1 MRDDLGRFVK
11 GAHWRPRKPHWSAE
25 WMREQYVVL
34 GRSTGEIA
42 AEAGCTDSAIL
53 FWMRKHGISRRTV
66 SEARALKK
74 WGAVGT
80 NNPMHGKT
88 GDLNPR
94 FVDGSSPERQR
105 MYARGEG
112 RAFIR
117 AALERDGYKCRKCAA
132 PKRKRG
138 SLHVHHIKP
147 WAGNEALRFDL
158 MNVATLCRACHSW
171 VHSRA
176 NIEREFL
183 A

>member
-11 GAHWRPRKPHWSAE
+11 GSHWRPQKPHWSAD
-25 WMREQYVVL
+25 WLREQYAVL

-42 AEAGCTDSAIL
+42 LEAGCTDGAIL
-53 FWMRKHGISRRTV
+53 YWLRKHGISRRSV
-66 SEARALKK
+66 SDARLIKH
-74 WGAVGT
+74 WGAVGAA
-80 NNPMHGKT
+80 NPMHGKT
-88 GDLNPR
+88 GALNPR

-117 AALERDGYKCRKCAA
+117 AALERDRYRCRRCDE
-132 PKRKRG
+132 PKRGRR
-138 SLHVHHIKP
+138 SLHVHHVKA

-158 MNVATLCRACHSW
+158 SNVVILCRPCHSW

-176 NIEREFL
+176 NVEREFL